1 MCINS
6 SKVGRELGR
15 WIQAS
20 SQWYPVTGQEA
31 KKHKQIQKSPVQHNK
46 NVLTMQVVKSWNKLP
61 REVVEY
67 TFLEIL
73 KTQQDLALSNRL

>member
-1 MCINS
+1 
-6 SKVGRELGR
+6 
-15 WIQAS
+15 
-20 SQWYPVTGQEA
+20 
-31 KKHKQIQKSPVQHNK
+31 
-46 NVLTMQVVKSWNKLP
+46 MQVVKSWNKLP

>member
-1 MCINS
+1 MKKPRELGMLSLEKRRLKKNLAMCINS

-31 KKHKQIQKSPVQHNK
+31 KKHKLKYRKVQFNITK
-46 NVLTMQVVKSWNKLP
+46 MSLLC
-61 REVVEY
+61 R
-67 TFLEIL
+67 
-73 KTQQDLALSNRL
+73 